1 MGMPG
6 LLTTH
11 VLDTM
16 QGRPAAEV
24 SIQLWKLEGEDD
36 ARTLLKTVLTNQEGR
51 TDEALLT
58 GDAVSVGRYELVFAI
73 GAYFRLQR
81 IALSQPFF
89 LDEVPIRFGIADPTV
104 HYHVPLLISPWA
116 YSTYR
121 GS

>member
-1 MGMPG
+1 MPG

-16 QGRPAAEV
+16 QGRPAADV
-24 SIQLWKLEGEDD
+24 SIQLWKLGAEGD
-36 ARTLLKTVLTNQEGR
+36 ARTLLKTTRTNQMGR
-51 TDEALLT
+51 TTDALLM
-58 GDAVSVGRYELVFAI
+58 GDTLSVGRYELVFAV
-73 GAYFRLQR
+73 GAYFLLQQ
-81 IALSQPFF
+81 IELPQPLF
-89 LDEVPIRFGIADPTV
+89 LDEVPVRFGIADPTA

>member
-1 MGMPG
+1 MPG

-16 QGRPAAEV
+16 QGRPAADV
-24 SIQLWKLEGEDD
+24 PIQLWKLGAEGD
-36 ARTLLKTVLTNQEGR
+36 ARTLLKTTRTNQMGR
-51 TDEALLT
+51 TTDALLM
-58 GDAVSVGRYELVFAI
+58 GDTLSVGRYELVFAV
-73 GAYFRLQR
+73 GAYFLLQQ
-81 IALSQPFF
+81 IELPQPLF
-89 LDEVPIRFGIADPTV
+89 LDEVPVRFGIADPTA